1 MPEHTTLPAV
11 ATQVAEKATQTAS
24 GVFAGA
30 KGLWGS
36 FSLEK
41 WTNDMGGSSATW
53 LRAGVWLSTGFAVGY
68 LFRKYFTFLVCAV
81 ISAIIMVKWLEYQ
94 QILTIEWTSLKTII
108 GVDAAADI
116 NQNIMAV
123 FGWIKANMVMFIA
136 VVGGFL
142 LGYRLG

>member
-1 MPEHTTLPAV
+1 
-11 ATQVAEKATQTAS
+11 
-24 GVFAGA
+24 
-30 KGLWGS
+30 
-36 FSLEK
+36 
-41 WTNDMGGSSATW
+41 MGGSSATW
-53 LRAGVWLSTGFAVGY
+53 LRAGVWFSTGFAVGY

-94 QILTIEWTSLKTII
+94 HVLTIEWTSFKAMI

-116 NQNIMAV
+116 NQNISAV
-123 FGWIKANMVMFIA
+123 FDWIKANILMFIA